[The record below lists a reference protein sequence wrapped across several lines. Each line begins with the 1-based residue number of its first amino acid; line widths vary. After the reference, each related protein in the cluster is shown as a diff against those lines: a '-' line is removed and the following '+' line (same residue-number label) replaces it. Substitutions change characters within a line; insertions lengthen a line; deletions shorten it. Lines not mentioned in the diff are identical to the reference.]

1 MILECAADPQG
12 GPELAPCVHSLCV
25 TPAPPR
31 VCGDLSH
38 HCHRLLGR
46 GSHAASASFGSG
58 WCMSLPSVWLI
69 NPLPRVFVSV
79 CPHIRWRWRCS
90 SSPQL
95 YVRSASCC
103 QLVCVCECA
112 PRISRRCATC
122 PSSQASSA
130 SSTAAA
136 CFPLVTTARRC
147 MLLWVVPLGSC
158 PARIAMEG
166 APRWR
171 LLLLLCPNPLLL
183 AQLPSLELPSLVPHR
198 LCQAT
203 WILQCLAV
211 PRC

>member
-1 MILECAADPQG
+1 VCSLAVCHSCA
-12 GPELAPCVHSLCV
+12 
-25 TPAPPR
+25 TT
-31 VCGDLSH
+31 
-38 HCHRLLGR
+38 
-46 GSHAASASFGSG
+46 
-58 WCMSLPSVWLI
+58 SVWRPFTPLQPTTWTWEPCCFCKPWLRLVHVPAQCVV

-95 YVRSASCC
+95 HVRSASCC
-103 QLVCVCECA
+103 QLVCVYECA

-147 MLLWVVPLGSC
+147 TPLWVVPLGSC

-166 APRWR
+166 APR
-171 LLLLLCPNPLLL
+171 
-183 AQLPSLELPSLVPHR
+183 
-198 LCQAT
+198 
-203 WILQCLAV
+203 
-211 PRC
+211 